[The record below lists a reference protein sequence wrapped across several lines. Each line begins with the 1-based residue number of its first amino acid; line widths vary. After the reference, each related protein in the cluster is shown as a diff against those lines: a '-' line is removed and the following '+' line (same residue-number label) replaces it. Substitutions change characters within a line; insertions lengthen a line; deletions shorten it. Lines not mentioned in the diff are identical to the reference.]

1 MEKAK
6 IERINYLARESEVRE
21 LTDANPVVS
30 LHMGIPKDYANIV
43 DDGIKQAS
51 FNGKDWAVTREEI
64 SGAVQSSIDELNE
77 KIKAMS

>member
-1 MEKAK
+1 MVEMWYK
-6 IERINYLARESEVRE
+6 VRE